1 MAMATAILKSE
12 IIEKL
17 VNRFPQ
23 KTTNEIASAANE
35 LLDHMIFCLGQ
46 GERIEIRGFGTFNH
60 RRVDGRFGRN
70 PKTGEV
76 VTVPPKTKILF
87 KCSKTILVKLNQ

>member
-1 MAMATAILKSE
+1 MAAAILKSE

-23 KTTNEIASAANE
+23 KTTNEIACAANE
-35 LLDHMIFCLGQ
+35 LLDHMIFCLAQ

-60 RRVDGRFGRN
+60 RRVDGRLGRN

-76 VTVPPKTKILF
+76 VSVPPKTKIMF
-87 KCSKTILVKLNQ
+87 KCSKNILVKLNQ

>member
-1 MAMATAILKSE
+1 MSVAILKSE

-23 KTTNEIASAANE
+23 KTTNEITSAANE
-35 LLDHMIFCLGQ
+35 LLDHMIFCLAQ

-60 RRVDGRFGRN
+60 RRVDGRLGRN

-76 VTVPPKTKILF
+76 VTVLPKTEIL
-87 KCSKTILVKLNQ
+87 LNVLKLSWSN

>member
-23 KTTNEIASAANE
+23 KTMNEIACAANE
-35 LLDHMIFCLGQ
+35 LLDHMIFCLAQ